1 MLTEPHEVFAFAF
14 GWIWKQTVV
23 ILYPGVTLEKCIIAS
38 YSGIGTQGAIAEL
51 APAIIGFLLLDIHLP
66 KHSKNPFPFRPDAFT
81 FLIAESAL

>member
-14 GWIWKQTVV
+14 GWIWKKTMV

-38 YSGIGTQGAIAEL
+38 QGAIAEL

-66 KHSKNPFPFRPDAFT
+66 KPSKNPFLFRPDAFT
-81 FLIAESAL
+81 FLIAESVF